1 MLDTEKTFLV
11 TDSCLWEANRIG
23 GTRSA
28 HAIEVV
34 DIDSGQV
41 RYIRS
46 GSKIKFLEGDITEK
60 NSQEMYNEQHNTCE
74 DCAPNTEELS
84 V

>member
-1 MLDTEKTFLV
+1 MNDTEKTFLV
-11 TDSCLWEANRIG
+11 TDSCMWEANRVN

-34 DIDSGQV
+34 DIETGQV

-46 GSKIKFLEGDITEK
+46 GSKIRFIEGDITEQ
-60 NSQEMYNEQHNTCE
+60 NSQEMYNEQHESCE
-74 DCAPNTEELS
+74 NGAPSTEELGA
-84 V
+84 